1 MGGTHDE
8 PRQIDR
14 IVDPNDAHRTKRL
27 QGYASAEPLLVPV
40 VRKGKSVYRPPP
52 LPAIRERVHSQL
64 DRLHPGHKR
73 FENPHVYP
81 VGISPRLQGIREAM
95 IESFRRQVNSGK

>member
-1 MGGTHDE
+1 
-8 PRQIDR
+8 
-14 IVDPNDAHRTKRL
+14 
-27 QGYASAEPLLVPV
+27 
-40 VRKGKSVYRPPP
+40 VYRPPP
-52 LPAIRERVHSQL
+52 LPAIRERVRGQL

-95 IESFRRQVNSGK
+95 IESYRRQVNSGK